1 MVKTLVDGTVT
12 AGGYAATWDGTDEHL
27 QPVASGMYVYRLQVG
42 DRFTAAGRV
51 TLLK

>member
-1 MVKTLVDGTVT
+1 MDETVT
-12 AGGYAATWDGTDEHL
+12 AGGYATTWDGTDEHL